1 MKIIL
6 RRIILL
12 LNIFLILAGC
22 TSITEKGSRVIST
35 RSGSERVDGVTYNSK
50 GQNFRQRFIILHYT
64 VSDRERSIDLLT
76 NKDVSSHYLITDREN
91 EPIYYL
97 VDESKRAWHAG
108 VSSWGNFTNLND
120 NSIGIEIVN
129 KGFILKDGK
138 MEFYRYPSWQM
149 HKTAILLQDLIKRYE
164 VEPQNILGHSD
175 IAPQRKQDPGPLF
188 PWKELYRDY
197 GIGMWYD
204 EADKEKYKD
213 AFDNRITPEDVQ
225 KELRKFGYGIAVSKV
240 YDEQT
245 KNVITAFQFH
255 FRQYKYD
262 GIMDAETFAILKA
275 LNEKY
280 KK

>member
-1 MKIIL
+1 MRIIL
-6 RRIILL
+6 KRIILL

-22 TSITEKGSRVIST
+22 TAITEKGSRVINT
-35 RSGSERVDGVTYNSK
+35 RSGSERVDGLTYNSK

-97 VDESKRAWHAG
+97 VDENKRAWHAG

-138 MEFYRYPSWQM
+138 MEFYRYPSWQI
-149 HKTAILLQDLIKRYE
+149 HKTAVLVQDLIKRYE

-188 PWKELYRDY
+188 PWEELYRDY
-197 GIGMWYD
+197 GIEMWYD
-204 EADKEKYKD
+204 ETDKEKYKD
-213 AFDNRITPEDVQ
+213 TFDNRITPEEVQ

-255 FRQYKYD
+255 FRQNKYD
-262 GIMDAETFAILKA
+262 GIMDAETFAVLKA

>member
-1 MKIIL
+1 MRIIL
-6 RRIILL
+6 KRIILL
-12 LNIFLILAGC
+12 LNIFLVLAGC
-22 TSITEKGSRVIST
+22 TSITEKGSRVINT
-35 RSGSERVDGVTYNSK
+35 RSGSERVDGLTYNSK

-97 VDESKRAWHAG
+97 VDENKRAWHAG

-138 MEFYRYPSWQM
+138 MEFYRYPSWQI
-149 HKTAILLQDLIKRYE
+149 HKTAVLVQDLIKRYE

-188 PWKELYRDY
+188 PWEELYRDY
-197 GIGMWYD
+197 GIEMWYD
-204 EADKEKYKD
+204 ETDKEKYKD
-213 AFDNRITPEDVQ
+213 TFDNRITPEEVQ

-255 FRQYKYD
+255 FRQNKYD
-262 GIMDAETFAILKA
+262 GIMDAETFAVLKA

>member
-1 MKIIL
+1 MRIIL
-6 RRIILL
+6 KRIILL

-22 TSITEKGSRVIST
+22 TSITEKGSRVINT
-35 RSGSERVDGVTYNSK
+35 RSGSERVDGLTYNSK

-97 VDESKRAWHAG
+97 VDENKRAWHAG

-138 MEFYRYPSWQM
+138 MEFYRYPSWQI
-149 HKTAILLQDLIKRYE
+149 HKTAVLVQDLIKRYE

-188 PWKELYRDY
+188 PWEELYRDY
-197 GIGMWYD
+197 GIEMWYD
-204 EADKEKYKD
+204 ETDKEKYKD
-213 AFDNRITPEDVQ
+213 TFDNRITPEEVQ

-255 FRQYKYD
+255 FRQNKYD
-262 GIMDAETFAILKA
+262 GIMDAETFAVLKA

>member
-6 RRIILL
+6 KKTVLL
-12 LNIFLILAGC
+12 LNIFLILVGC
-22 TSITEKGSRVIST
+22 TTITEKGNRIINT
-35 RSGSERVDGVTYNSK
+35 RSGSERVDGITYNSK

-76 NKDVSSHYLITDREN
+76 NKDVSSHYLITDKEN

-97 VDESKRAWHAG
+97 VDENKRAWHAG

-129 KGFILKDGK
+129 KGFVLKEGK
-138 MEFYRYPSWQM
+138 MEFYRYPSWQI
-149 HKTAILLQDLIKRYE
+149 HKTAVLVQDLIKRYE

-204 EADKEKYKD
+204 EPDKEKYKD
-213 AFDNRITPEDVQ
+213 AFDSRIIPEEVQ

-255 FRQYKYD
+255 FRQDKYD

>member
-1 MKIIL
+1 MRIIL
-6 RRIILL
+6 KRIILL

-22 TSITEKGSRVIST
+22 TSITEKGSRVINT
-35 RSGSERVDGVTYNSK
+35 RSGSERVDGLTYNSK

-97 VDESKRAWHAG
+97 VDENKRAWHAG

-138 MEFYRYPSWQM
+138 MEFYRYPSWQI
-149 HKTAILLQDLIKRYE
+149 HKTAVLVQDLIKRYE

-188 PWKELYRDY
+188 PWEELYRDY

-204 EADKEKYKD
+204 ETDKEKYKD
-213 AFDNRITPEDVQ
+213 AFDNRITPEEVQ

-240 YDEQT
+240 YD
-245 KNVITAFQFH
+245 
-255 FRQYKYD
+255 
-262 GIMDAETFAILKA
+262 
-275 LNEKY
+275 
-280 KK
+280 

>member
-1 MKIIL
+1 MKAAL
-6 RRIILL
+6 KRAILL
-12 LNIFLILAGC
+12 LNILLILAGC
-22 TSITEKGSRVIST
+22 TSVTEKGNRVINT
-35 RSGSERVDGVTYNSK
+35 KMGSERVDGITYTSK

-64 VSDRERSIDLLT
+64 VSDRERSIDLLA

-97 VDESKRAWHAG
+97 VDENKRAWHAG
-108 VSSWGNFTNLND
+108 ISSWGSFSNLND

-129 KGFILKDGK
+129 KGFVMKDGK
-138 MEFYRYPSWQM
+138 MNFYQFPSWQI
-149 HKTAILLQDLIKRYE
+149 HKTAVLLLDLIKRYE
-164 VEPQNILGHSD
+164 IEPQNILGHSD

-204 EADKEKYKD
+204 DTVKEKYKN
-213 AFDNRITPEDVQ
+213 AFSEGVTPEDVQ
-225 KELRKFGYGIAVSKV
+225 KELKKFGYGIVVTKE

-255 FRQYKYD
+255 FIQYKYD
-262 GIMDAETFAILKA
+262 GVMDAETYAVLKA

>member
-1 MKIIL
+1 MKAAMK
-6 RRIILL
+6 RAILL
-12 LNIFLILAGC
+12 LNILLILAGC
-22 TSITEKGSRVIST
+22 TSVTEKGNRVIST
-35 RSGSERVDGVTYNSK
+35 KMGSERVDGITYTSK

-64 VSDRERSIDLLT
+64 VSDRERSIDLLA

-97 VDESKRAWHAG
+97 VDENKRAWHAG
-108 VSSWGNFTNLND
+108 ISSWGSFSNLND

-129 KGFILKDGK
+129 KGFVMKDGK
-138 MEFYRYPSWQM
+138 MNFYQFPSCQI
-149 HKTAILLQDLIKRYE
+149 HKTAVLLLDLIKRYE
-164 VEPQNILGHSD
+164 IEPQNILGHSD

-204 EADKEKYKD
+204 DTVKEKYKN
-213 AFDNRITPEDVQ
+213 AFNEGVTPEDVQ
-225 KELRKFGYGIAVSKV
+225 KELKKFGYGIVVTKE

-255 FRQYKYD
+255 FIQYKYD
-262 GIMDAETFAILKA
+262 GVMDTETYAVLKA

>member
-6 RRIILL
+6 KRIILL

-138 MEFYRYPSWQM
+138 MEFYRYPSWQI
-149 HKTAILLQDLIKRYE
+149 HKTAVLVQDLIKRYE

>member
-255 FRQYKYD
+255 FRQNKYD
-262 GIMDAETFAILKA
+262 GIMDAETFAVLKA

>member
-1 MKIIL
+1 MRIIL
-6 RRIILL
+6 KRIILL
-12 LNIFLILAGC
+12 LNIFLILVGC
-22 TSITEKGSRVIST
+22 TSITEKGSRVINT
-35 RSGSERVDGVTYNSK
+35 RSGSERVDGLTYNSK

>member
-6 RRIILL
+6 KKTILL

-22 TSITEKGSRVIST
+22 TSVTEKGNRIINTS
-35 RSGSERVDGVTYNSK
+35 SGSERVNGINYNSK

-76 NKDVSSHYLITDREN
+76 NKDVSSHYLITDRKN
-91 EPIYYL
+91 DPIYYL

-108 VSSWGNFTNLND
+108 VSSWGNFSNLND

-129 KGFILKDGK
+129 NGFILKDGK
-138 MEFYRYPSWQM
+138 MEFYRYPSWQI
-149 HKTAILLQDLIKRYE
+149 HKTAVLVQDLIKRYE

-175 IAPQRKQDPGPLF
+175 IAPQRKQDPGPFF
-188 PWKELYRDY
+188 PWKELYKDY

-204 EADKEKYKD
+204 ETDKEKYKD
-213 AFDNRITPEDVQ
+213 VFDNRITPEEVQ

-245 KNVITAFQFH
+245 KNVVTAFQFH
-255 FRQYKYD
+255 FRQDKYD
-262 GIMDAETFAILKA
+262 GIMDAETFAVLKA

>member
-6 RRIILL
+6 KRIILL

-22 TSITEKGSRVIST
+22 TSITEKGSRVINT
-35 RSGSERVDGVTYNSK
+35 RSGSERVDGLTYNSK

-97 VDESKRAWHAG
+97 VDENKRAWHAG

-138 MEFYRYPSWQM
+138 MEFYRYPSWQI
-149 HKTAILLQDLIKRYE
+149 HKTAVLVQDLIKRYE

-188 PWKELYRDY
+188 PWEELYRDY
-197 GIGMWYD
+197 GIEMWYD
-204 EADKEKYKD
+204 ETDKEKYKD
-213 AFDNRITPEDVQ
+213 TFDNRITPEEVQ

-255 FRQYKYD
+255 FRQNKYD
-262 GIMDAETFAILKA
+262 GIMDAETFAVLKA

>member
-1 MKIIL
+1 MRIIL
-6 RRIILL
+6 KRIILL

-22 TSITEKGSRVIST
+22 TSITEKGSRVINT
-35 RSGSERVDGVTYNSK
+35 RSGSERVDGLTYNSK

-97 VDESKRAWHAG
+97 VDENKRAWHAG

-138 MEFYRYPSWQM
+138 MEFYRYPSWQI
-149 HKTAILLQDLIKRYE
+149 HKTAVLVQDLIKRYE

-188 PWKELYRDY
+188 PWEELYRDY
-197 GIGMWYD
+197 GIEMWYD
-204 EADKEKYKD
+204 ETDKEKYKD
-213 AFDNRITPEDVQ
+213 AFDNRITPEEVQ

-240 YDEQT
+240 YDEPT

-255 FRQYKYD
+255 FRQNKYD
-262 GIMDAETFAILKA
+262 GIMDAETFAVLKA

>member
-1 MKIIL
+1 MKVL
-6 RRIILL
+6 LKRTILL

-22 TSITEKGSRVIST
+22 TSITEKGNRIINT
-35 RSGSERVDGVTYNSK
+35 RSGSEHVDGITYNSK

-97 VDESKRAWHAG
+97 VDENKRAWHAG

-129 KGFILKDGK
+129 KGFILKEGK
-138 MEFYRYPSWQM
+138 MEFYRYPSWQI
-149 HKTAILLQDLIKRYE
+149 HKTAVLVQDLIKRYE

-188 PWKELYRDY
+188 PWEELYRDY

-204 EADKEKYKD
+204 ETDKEKYKD
-213 AFDNRITPEDVQ
+213 AFNNGATPEEVQ
-225 KELRKFGYGIAVSKV
+225 KELRRLGYGIAVSKV

-255 FRQYKYD
+255 FRQDKYD

>member
-1 MKIIL
+1 MRIIL
-6 RRIILL
+6 KRIILL
-12 LNIFLILAGC
+12 LNIFLILVGC
-22 TSITEKGSRVIST
+22 TSITEKGSRVINT
-35 RSGSERVDGVTYNSK
+35 RSGSERVDGLTYNSK

-97 VDESKRAWHAG
+97 VDENKRAWHAG

>member
-1 MKIIL
+1 MGDYRDK
-6 RRIILL
+6 
-12 LNIFLILAGC
+12 
-22 TSITEKGSRVIST
+22 
-35 RSGSERVDGVTYNSK
+35 SGSERVDGLTYNSK

-97 VDESKRAWHAG
+97 VDENKRAWHAG

-138 MEFYRYPSWQM
+138 MEFYRYPSWQI
-149 HKTAILLQDLIKRYE
+149 HKTAVLVQDLIKRYE

-188 PWKELYRDY
+188 PWEELYRDY

-204 EADKEKYKD
+204 ETDKEKYKD
-213 AFDNRITPEDVQ
+213 AFDNRITPEEVQ

-255 FRQYKYD
+255 FRQNKYD
-262 GIMDAETFAILKA
+262 GIMDAETFAVLKA